1 MDIRTTSGKPVEPLQ
16 LVEQEMRRLVDR
28 RVPLTLYVGD
38 LDPALPDAWLDM
50 ASLRALLLHPTVG
63 YAVRGAIWV
72 RLLRLTR
79 AGGQAGEDW
88 RVATCAMALPG
99 LYRIAARMR
108 REVPQQAVEVQQVML
123 AGFWDALVTVR
134 ERAESMAE
142 PGRIPS
148 SLCWAADRAARSFR
162 DREREVGRR
171 TSGLRDGDWPAGVVL
186 NPETVLAQAVSE
198 GVLSQ
203 RAADLIAVTR
213 LDGVPVRVLAE
224 RAGCTPESLG
234 MRRRRAEVKLV
245 AALRDGRL
253 DCATTVNLMSE
264 R

>member
-1 MDIRTTSGKPVEPLQ
+1 MRTTSGKPVEPLQ
-16 LVEQEMRRLVDR
+16 LVEQEMRRLVER
-28 RVPLTLYVGD
+28 RVPLTLYVAD
-38 LDPALPDAWLDM
+38 LDAALPDGWLDM

-63 YAVRGAIWV
+63 FAARGAIWV

-79 AGGQAGEDW
+79 AGGQTGEDW

-99 LYRIAARMR
+99 LWRIAARLR
-108 REVPQQAVEVQQVML
+108 REVPELAVEVQQVML

-134 ERAESMAE
+134 ERTEVMAE

-148 SLCWAADRAARSFR
+148 SLCWAADRAARTFR
-162 DREREVGRR
+162 DRETEHGRR
-171 TSGLRDGDWPAGVVL
+171 TSGLRDGERQEGAVL
-186 NPETVLAQAVSE
+186 NPETVLGLAVAE

-213 LDGVPVRVLAE
+213 LEGVPVRVLAE
-224 RAGCTPESLG
+224 RSGCSPESVG

-245 AALRDGRL
+245 AALREGRL
-253 DCATTVNLMSE
+253 DCTTTVDLMSE